1 LGGEIPDLVVD
12 GAPGIAEGEEL
23 DGEVFGEDDQLTFII
38 GRRFNEG
45 VHLIAK
51 LLPGLD
57 RPDEVL
63 EGCDADAFLVH
74 ISFYLHS
81 DVWNASG

>member
-1 LGGEIPDLVVD
+1 
-12 GAPGIAEGEEL
+12 
-23 DGEVFGEDDQLTFII
+23 
-38 GRRFNEG
+38 
-45 VHLIAK
+45 
-51 LLPGLD
+51 LD